1 MVVKRPRPILV
12 HIEIDP
18 AQADESVSVE
28 MAAFLLFQLARI
40 AERDPDNRAYQFRHY
55 ERTPKGWKR

>member
-18 AQADESVSVE
+18 ADESLSVE
-28 MAAFLLFQLARI
+28 LANFLLFQLARI
-40 AERDPDNRAYQFRHY
+40 AERDPDNPAYRFRHY
-55 ERTPKGWKR
+55 ERTPNGWRQ